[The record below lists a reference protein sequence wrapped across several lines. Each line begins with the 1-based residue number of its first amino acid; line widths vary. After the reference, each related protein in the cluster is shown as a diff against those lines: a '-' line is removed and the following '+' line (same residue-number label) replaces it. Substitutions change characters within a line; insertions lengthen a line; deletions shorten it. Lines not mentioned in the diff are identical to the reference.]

1 MGGRSSWTL
10 LRKIA
15 RENGQR
21 PAIIGNLDQEAG
33 MTRGKRPA
41 QFAALAGTLLTLFAN
56 AAVADDLVKTESGIV
71 KGVAAASPGVR
82 MFHGIPFAAP
92 PIGELRWKAPQPA
105 KPWKGVFKA
114 SEFGPRCMQAPV
126 FSDMIFRDRASQP
139 MSEDCLYLNVWT
151 PAKSAQERLA
161 VMVWFYGGGFQAGS
175 SSEPRYDGE
184 NFAKKGILVVSVNYR
199 LGVFGFFS
207 HPLLTKESGV
217 NASGNYG
224 LMDQIA
230 GLRWV
235 KKNIAAFGGDP
246 EKVTIAGES
255 AGSLSVSA
263 LMASLLARGLF
274 RGAIGESGAFFG
286 RPPAGNAMQVLSET
300 EKTGTKFAESLGAK
314 DCAAMRAKSAEE
326 LLSAAQKDR
335 SLQFWPNVD
344 GYVLPKDVA
353 TIFAE
358 GQQSHVPLLAGW
370 NAQEASW
377 AVVYAKEKPTTQT
390 FPEQLRARFNHR
402 AAEILKLYPAGSDEE
417 ARKSAIDLASDLF
430 IVYTTWEWLEMQN
443 KTGRAA
449 VYAYVFDRT
458 PPVTPDMKVNGVS
471 PEELGARHACE
482 IEYVFGALKSQPNPW
497 EPVDFK
503 ISDAMASYWANFTKT
518 GDPNGPGLAKWPVY
532 DGGQSPSMMHFAG
545 EIQAM
550 PQAHRERYEYWSGA
564 AAEKATTH

>member
-1 MGGRSSWTL
+1 MNGR
-10 LRKIA
+10 
-15 RENGQR
+15 
-21 PAIIGNLDQEAG
+21 
-33 MTRGKRPA
+33 KRAPR
-41 QFAALAGTLLTLFAN
+41 FAALAGTLATLCATN
-56 AAVADDLVKTESGIV
+56 ALADDRVKTESGV
-71 KGVAAASPGVR
+71 VECMAAASPGVR
-82 MFHGIPFAAP
+82 IFRGIPFAAP
-92 PIGELRWKAPQPA
+92 PVRALRWRAPQPV
-105 KPWKGVFKA
+105 KPWKGVRKA
-114 SEFGPRCMQAPV
+114 AEFGPRCMQAPIYP
-126 FSDMIFRDRASQP
+126 DMIFRDRADRP
-139 MSEDCLYLNVWT
+139 MREDCLYLNVWT
-151 PAKSAQERLA
+151 PAKSARDGLA

-344 GYVLPKDVA
+344 GYVLPKASRA
-353 TIFAE
+353 TCRC
-358 GQQSHVPLLAGW
+358 L
-370 NAQEASW
+370 
-377 AVVYAKEKPTTQT
+377 
-390 FPEQLRARFNHR
+390 
-402 AAEILKLYPAGSDEE
+402 PAGTR
-417 ARKSAIDLASDLF
+417 RKQAGRWFTLKKNRPHRLF
-430 IVYTTWEWLEMQN
+430 RNSCVRGLT
-443 KTGRAA
+443 
-449 VYAYVFDRT
+449 
-458 PPVTPDMKVNGVS
+458 
-471 PEELGARHACE
+471 
-482 IEYVFGALKSQPNPW
+482 IE
-497 EPVDFK
+497 
-503 ISDAMASYWANFTKT
+503 
-518 GDPNGPGLAKWPVY
+518 
-532 DGGQSPSMMHFAG
+532 
-545 EIQAM
+545 
-550 PQAHRERYEYWSGA
+550 RR
-564 AAEKATTH
+564 